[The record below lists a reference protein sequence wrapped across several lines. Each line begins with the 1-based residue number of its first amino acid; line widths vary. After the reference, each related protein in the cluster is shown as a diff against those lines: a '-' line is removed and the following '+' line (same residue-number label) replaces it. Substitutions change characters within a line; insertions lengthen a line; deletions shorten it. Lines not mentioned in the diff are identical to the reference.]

1 MSVRSAPSTEVTQ
14 ATDTVIKT
22 IVDLVQH
29 TGAEKLKL
37 VDAKLIPLV
46 QWAKDYAGYRFRHKE
61 IIRILRDEGQ
71 LNDLS
76 DQLRKLAEDSLQ
88 AGDAFVLARAEA
100 DWEGD
105 WVHPRWKKAAMER
118 AQAAEKQRK
127 EDLLVAERRRVDV
140 YTRLRDVC
148 NTNIE
153 DLPFNYSEDSDSE
166 DEILQAASV
175 GAPGPS
181 SSSNSTAHNPANR
194 TSSSIDTMRRTGP
207 LFSNLAKP
215 GSAIPGTT
223 SIVNRAP
230 QAGPDAQQQ
239 KRKAEAFLHG
249 DFNKRS
255 RPDHSTVRAAL
266 PTNPGVPV
274 PSVPAQHPLLPFN
287 FRGLSKEAQQ
297 ISNFKQYERTH
308 SGDIVQTLNVHF
320 NGSTNLLANEAYVRE
335 ISQTLI
341 SPWPSDHQMKSIHQT
356 VLPLPPSTLAVHQY
370 PRRIA
375 GHATRALKEAST
387 ISNDTGESDLQ
398 SKAFGISISQLDN
411 GTIAHIAFATDTAVY
426 LVDADRDVRGNA
438 TVDRSFRNFLES
450 TTTVLAGF
458 DMPRIA
464 LRLRHH
470 LGHHV
475 RGVDLST
482 LFSSSTSTWHPSKVV
497 QKLCNVK
504 DTFGVD
510 RLWHE
515 NDQDESSVEKLCLR
529 AWISAKVAR
538 SVAARQTIESARR
551 VDTRH
556 LKKAVLLRLGSLL
569 RQTDVLARA
578 IPRVTKNEHG
588 AYKSGKK
595 QNMELQNARY
605 KTREDEDYI
614 RPSPKSSRCLKS
626 LKEYLKDLNGS
637 QAEVVKAMTSQDPIV
652 VVHGPPG
659 TGKTTTIA
667 SAAEIWSKMDSLPV
681 WIVGHSNVSV
691 KNIAEKLLKK
701 KVDFKLIVSK
711 EFYLEWHE
719 HIYEQIS
726 EKLIRTDELPDNTLG
741 MSRLIGSSKVILS
754 TLGLLSNPALEQ
766 NGLFNVVPFERL
778 VVDEASQI
786 NVFEYMVHF
795 TLVVVDFCG

>member
-1 MSVRSAPSTEVTQ
+1 M
-14 ATDTVIKT
+14 
-22 IVDLVQH
+22 
-29 TGAEKLKL
+29 
-37 VDAKLIPLV
+37 
-46 QWAKDYAGYRFRHKE
+46 KD
-61 IIRILRDEGQ
+61 
-71 LNDLS
+71 
-76 DQLRKLAEDSLQ
+76 
-88 AGDAFVLARAEA
+88 
-100 DWEGD
+100 
-105 WVHPRWKKAAMER
+105 
-118 AQAAEKQRK
+118 
-127 EDLLVAERRRVDV
+127 
-140 YTRLRDVC
+140 
-148 NTNIE
+148 
-153 DLPFNYSEDSDSE
+153 
-166 DEILQAASV
+166 
-175 GAPGPS
+175 
-181 SSSNSTAHNPANR
+181 
-194 TSSSIDTMRRTGP
+194 
-207 LFSNLAKP
+207 
-215 GSAIPGTT
+215 
-223 SIVNRAP
+223 
-230 QAGPDAQQQ
+230 
-239 KRKAEAFLHG
+239 
-249 DFNKRS
+249 
-255 RPDHSTVRAAL
+255 
-266 PTNPGVPV
+266 
-274 PSVPAQHPLLPFN
+274 
-287 FRGLSKEAQQ
+287 
-297 ISNFKQYERTH
+297 
-308 SGDIVQTLNVHF
+308 
-320 NGSTNLLANEAYVRE
+320 
-335 ISQTLI
+335 
-341 SPWPSDHQMKSIHQT
+341 IHQT

-398 SKAFGISISQLDN
+398 SKAFGISISQLGN

-470 LGHHV
+470 LGHHI

-497 QKLCNVK
+497 QKLCEVK
-504 DTFGVD
+504 DRFGVD

-515 NDQDESSVEKLCLR
+515 NDQDERSVEKLCLR

-578 IPRVTKNEHG
+578 VPRVTKNEHG

-605 KTREDEDYI
+605 KTRVRVSTQSYVEVVSDSGKIHRGRAIRASGKTTEISFSRGIPTTVSSICIVGLDEPTPAEKARDALLLRALQDEENLLDADFVRFLWFVTKEDEDSI

-626 LKEYLKDLNGS
+626 LKAYLKDLNGS

-667 SAAEIWSKMDSLPV
+667 SAAEIWSKIDSLPV

-691 KNIAEKLLKK
+691 KNIAEKLLKE

-719 HIYEQIS
+719 HIYEQIL
-726 EKLIRTDELPDNTLG
+726 KNLIRTDELPDNILG

-754 TLGLLSNPALEQ
+754 TLGLLSNPTLEQ
-766 NGLFNVVPFERL
+766 NGLYDVVPFERL

-786 NVFEYMVHF
+786 NVFEYMHIFHKFRKSLVKVSF
-795 TLVVVDFCG
+795 FGDPKQLPPFGQEEAQTLQSIFDIEHLKPSNYFLDTQYRMPVPLGNFISQKVYEGRLKSRHKTTSHNSVRFVNTPRGVEKKKGSSWTVSYPILFFIMDYKVGFSQNEAEIDCIVNLVRNYYQKTDFCIITPYDSQRAAIESRLKDENLPWEKVFNVDSFQGNEADYVLISVVRSAHVGFLRSPQRMNVMLTRCRLGMVIVSSKSFLNAVARRILLGEISAYWTAREGKKSWVEALDVMNSRVDLPGVIAFAKSS